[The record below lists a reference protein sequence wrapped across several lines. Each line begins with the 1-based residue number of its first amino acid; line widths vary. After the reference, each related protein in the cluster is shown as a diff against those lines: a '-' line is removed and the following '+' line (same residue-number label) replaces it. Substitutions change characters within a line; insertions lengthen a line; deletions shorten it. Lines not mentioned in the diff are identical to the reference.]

1 MPLWPVPNL
10 SFMQDPAPFVPDI
23 GLGRMLPKGD
33 VKESAAAL
41 ADTSL
46 SQSQSD
52 EGQNSADEGQGQDSE
67 SFDAK
72 TYAQIWRGRATGV
85 TRK

>member
-1 MPLWPVPNL
+1 M
-10 SFMQDPAPFVPDI
+10 
-23 GLGRMLPKGD
+23 
-33 VKESAAAL
+33 

-72 TYAQIWRGRATGV
+72 TYAQIWRGRDTGV
-85 TRK
+85 TRKCLMTQYLPLSFYKSMISWIT